1 MNLLDTARHIEATR
15 AVGAHAWR
23 MAENRLDDT
32 VPACP
37 EWRIRDVVHHLG
49 NVASFIHACV
59 ERGAGEP
66 EFTDAEMLPDDR
78 LIPWAAE
85 EWERVLDRLAAAD
98 PLAAAWNWS
107 AQPHTVSFWPRCLT
121 HEAFVHSWDVADAV
135 GQSLSIPA
143 DVAADGVDE
152 ILAVHLAAGARD
164 GRRFTCTGR
173 IEVHSTDTGDRWL
186 VELTAAT
193 VHTRAAAPGEPRD
206 TQIAATAEGLY
217 LDLWGRTRLNLDP
230 NQRHWT
236 DQLAA
241 GAPAG

>member
-1 MNLLDTARHIEATR
+1 MNLLDTTRHIEATR
-15 AVGAHAWR
+15 AVGAHTWR

-164 GRRFTCTGR
+164 GRRFTFTGR

-193 VHTRAAAPGEPRD
+193 VHTRAVAPGEPRD

-230 NQRHWT
+230 HQRHWT